1 MHLLPPGPAS
11 PDPRTAAVIVRHAVC
26 VVAGL
31 LLPAA
36 PALACV
42 AYNYIPGPPRAAVVD
57 SLAQLAAH
65 PLEVEMAAG
74 GQTTLLLPLADVRGE
89 WSVRPDPLDAVAVHS
104 SVLRG
109 EGRQRLSRHVFDYR
123 LLNAAEVARIE
134 SGPDGLRDTRW
145 RNARVRDIALR
156 LTYRVGGKPP
166 REFAATLKVYP
177 GVAVAVP
184 REPAPPGQPVP
195 KC

>member
-1 MHLLPPGPAS
+1 M
-11 PDPRTAAVIVRHAVC
+11 
-26 VVAGL
+26 AGL
-31 LLPAA
+31 GQPAA
-36 PALACV
+36 ARRPALACM

-74 GQTTLLLPLADVRGE
+74 GQTTLLLPLADARGE

-177 GVAVAVP
+177 RCGRGGATRARAARATRPQMLNMTIHITPPACWPP
-184 REPAPPGQPVP
+184 R
-195 KC
+195 